1 MTERGERNRT
11 PGYAF
16 GMTVGVGQRAAQ
28 FDFDRP
34 SNPPK
39 PDPINEA
46 FGIGIY
52 QPNHQVPGVLDHR
65 GHLHFFKRCYFTT
78 PHHTLVDIYD
88 DTPETSIHDEPVD
101 TEAGRRANSVAE
113 KSRADR
119 IAAQIEAHNTAHP
132 DDKFGLMQ
140 MWVDERP
147 DIEDTQITA
156 AGGAVGLRLSDT

>member
-1 MTERGERNRT
+1 LARDQGERNRS

-16 GMTVGVGQRAAQ
+16 GMTVGAGQCGPR

-39 PDPINEA
+39 PDPITEA
-46 FGIGIY
+46 FGVGIY
-52 QPNHQVPGVLDHR
+52 DTNFQVPGVLDHR
-65 GHLHFFKRCYFTT
+65 GHLHFFKRCYFTA

-88 DTPETSIHDEPVD
+88 DTPETSIYDEPGD
-101 TEAGRRANSVAE
+101 TEAGRRANAADA

-119 IAAQIEAHNTAHP
+119 IAAQVEAYNAAHP

-140 MWVDERP
+140 MWVYEHP
-147 DIEDTQITA
+147 DKDDIDQTSTGLII
-156 AGGAVGLRLSDT
+156 GLRLEQ